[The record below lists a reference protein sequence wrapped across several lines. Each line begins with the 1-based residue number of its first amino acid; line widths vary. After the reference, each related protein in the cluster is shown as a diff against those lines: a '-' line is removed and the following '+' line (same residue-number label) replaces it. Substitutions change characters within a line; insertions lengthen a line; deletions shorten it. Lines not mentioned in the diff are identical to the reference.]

1 MKNKNILDRYDLG
14 VIVFLSMRTART
26 AV

>member
-14 VIVFLSMRTART
+14 VIVFWSMRAART